1 MEEIREEEEFNNNN
15 NKNFNKNKI
24 IKINFNKTN
33 LNEIFIRNR
42 ILTSENK
49 INRNINTPST
59 INDTNESKK
68 ITINNVNNIFVN
80 KKIYTPRNSIFNNNK
95 KEIVGNNIII
105 PVLPLRP
112 FSNVNKKNLKLNKFR
127 KIKIEKGIFNQNL
140 FNSLKNN
147 FKNVERNFHN
157 YFSVYNSKNNSKKD
171 ILKLNKL

>member
-1 MEEIREEEEFNNNN
+1 M
-15 NKNFNKNKI
+15 
-24 IKINFNKTN
+24 
-33 LNEIFIRNR
+33 
-42 ILTSENK
+42 
-49 INRNINTPST
+49 
-59 INDTNESKK
+59 
-68 ITINNVNNIFVN
+68 
-80 KKIYTPRNSIFNNNK
+80 
-95 KEIVGNNIII
+95 
-105 PVLPLRP
+105 PLRP